1 MKNLL
6 FFLLI
11 AFVQPLICQTKPD
24 AQSKPSSIEE
34 TEENGEIPKENFER
48 PFNFFAAAGASYR
61 FGDLYNVVVSPVD
74 YTVQFEDVF
83 PIHTRFSM
91 GLVWNPFPDN
101 SEVNQKEYSQKVLQF
116 QSGTLAARS
125 VEAARRH
132 AAVALLINIAQLS
145 FSSGEVNTTSP
156 IDVGFGIGYRNDK
169 FLILGTL
176 EFTPMRT
183 PRKYFADDFLD
194 KDKTLI
200 LAGAQEP
207 VRTISVED
215 DTLFTNKVFVS
226 IGVKIAYAFTK
237 SKE

>member
-1 MKNLL
+1 MGQVDPKPNTDSSQTSGSE
-6 FFLLI
+6 
-11 AFVQPLICQTKPD
+11 QPD
-24 AQSKPSSIEE
+24 
-34 TEENGEIPKENFER
+34 EIPKEDFER
-48 PFNFFAAAGASYR
+48 PFNFFAAAGAAVR
-61 FGDLYNVVVSPVD
+61 FGNLYNVVVSPVD
-74 YTVQFEDVF
+74 YRVQFEDVF

-101 SEVNQKEYSQKVLQF
+101 SEENKKEYSQKVHLLKKE
-116 QSGTLAARS
+116 GLLGRS

-132 AAVALLINIAQLS
+132 AAVALLVNIAQLS

-183 PRKYFADDFLD
+183 TRKYFCDDFLD
-194 KDKTLI
+194 KDKTLV

-207 VRTISVED
+207 VRTISVD
-215 DTLFTNKVFVS
+215 DDAFFTNKVFVS
-226 IGVKIAYAFTK
+226 MGIKIAYAFTK
-237 SKE
+237 SKR

>member
-6 FFLLI
+6 FLLLVF
-11 AFVQPLICQTKPD
+11 AQPIMGQNEPKVNSSNKESEQTDK
-24 AQSKPSSIEE
+24 
-34 TEENGEIPKENFER
+34 IPKEDFER
-48 PFNFFAAAGASYR
+48 PFNFFAAAGAAVR
-61 FGDLYNVVVSPVD
+61 FGDLYDVTISPVD

-101 SEVNQKEYSQKVLQF
+101 SDENKKKYFDKVLKF
-116 QSGTLAARS
+116 KDGGLADRS
-125 VEAARRH
+125 IEAARRH
-132 AAVALLINIAQLS
+132 AAIALLVNIAQLT
-145 FSSGEVNTTSP
+145 FTSGEVNTTSP
-156 IDVGFGIGYRNDK
+156 IDVGFGLGYRNDK

-183 PRKYFADDFLD
+183 PRKYFLDDFLD
-194 KDKTLI
+194 KDKTLV

-215 DTLFTNKVFVS
+215 NTLFINKIFAS
-226 IGVKIAYAFTK
+226 MGIKIAYAFTK